1 MNLIKSTIKNISIQ
15 KEETE
20 KRAKELMAHFD
31 EAESELKS
39 VTRSSN
45 ILKFEAQLEDDYTKS
60 NNTTLTIEVYV
71 IMKEYEKTL
80 GNFRCRDEYHI
91 HWIRNEMSEDGTY
104 PQDDYTQFSGYSSYD
119 GVVDN
124 LQSANKQFEEFKEG
138 VIEKLDFFGI
148 KLC

>member
-1 MNLIKSTIKNISIQ
+1 MNLIKESLKNISIR
-15 KEETE
+15 KDETE
-20 KRAKELMAHFD
+20 RRAKEIMAHFG
-31 EAESELKS
+31 ESESELRAI
-39 VTRSSN
+39 TRCSN
-45 ILKFEAQLEDDYTKS
+45 ILKFEGQLEDDYFKS

-71 IMKEYEKTL
+71 IMKEYEEYL
-80 GNFRCRDEYHI
+80 GTFNCRYEYHV

-138 VIEKLDFFGI
+138 IVEKLDFFGI